1 MATADKPQRV
11 IALEPVTEAGTM
23 ADIRRLFV
31 EYAASLEIDLCF
43 QGFEAELASLPG
55 KYAPPAGAL
64 ILARVDSAVAGC
76 VALRPLGDGICEM
89 KRLYVRDAFRG
100 LGVGRTLAERII
112 AEARSRGYRAIR
124 LDTLGRLVA
133 ARALYESLGFR
144 EIEPYIYNPTPDVQ
158 FMELILE
165 A

>member
-1 MATADKPQRV
+1 MDRRDRV
-11 IALEPVTEAGTM
+11 AAQAQASTPEEIDETRALF
-23 ADIRRLFV
+23 L

-64 ILARVDSAVAGC
+64 ILARVDGAVAGC

>member
-1 MATADKPQRV
+1 MDRRDRV
-11 IALEPVTEAGTM
+11 AAQAQASTPEEIDETRALF
-23 ADIRRLFV
+23 L

-64 ILARVDSAVAGC
+64 ILARVDGAVAGC

-165 A
+165 V